1 MPIYSHSKLS
11 CFETCPLK
19 YKFIYIDKIE
29 REQQG
34 VEAFLGS
41 RFHETMEKLYKDL
54 KCKVYSLEELLAF
67 YDANWGKEWTD
78 NVVITKKDR
87 TAQDYKN
94 IGRKCVEDY
103 YKRYSPFNQSRV
115 LGLERDVLVD
125 LVGDGKYK
133 LRGFIDRIAQAED
146 DTYEIHDYKT
156 SGYLPVQ
163 KDVDADRQLAL
174 YQIGIESMWNDVKK
188 TKLIWHYVV
197 FDKELTST
205 RTKEQLGQLKKDTI
219 ALIDKVEETKEFLPN
234 ESNLCEWCVYP
245 DLCPKRKHFYK
256 VEALPVNEYLK
267 DDGVKLTNT
276 FAKFTAKKREYQ
288 EQVDEVEKE
297 IDKVKE
303 AAIKYAQKEG
313 VEVIKGSDYKLKV
326 SEKQKV
332 TSPSKGSPERKELEG
347 VLREANK
354 WDEVSDLDTF
364 AIEKTVNESRWDKKI
379 LDKIKKFL
387 TIETKRSVSI
397 SKLQD
402 KDK

>member
-29 REQQG
+29 RDTKG
-34 VEAFLGS
+34 IEAFVGS
-41 RFHETMEKLYKDL
+41 RFHEVMEKLYKDL
-54 KCKVYSLEELLAF
+54 SCKTFSLEELLDF
-67 YDANWGKEWTD
+67 YNSKWAKEWTD
-78 NVVITKKDR
+78 DVIVTKKDR

-94 IGRKCVEDY
+94 IGKKCIEDY
-103 YKRYSPFNQSRV
+103 YKRYHPFNQGRT
-115 LGLERDVLVD
+115 LGLERGIMID
-125 LVGDGKYK
+125 LDGDGKHK
-133 LRGFIDRIAQAED
+133 LRGFIDRISQAED
-146 DTYEIHDYKT
+146 GTYEIHDYKT

-163 KDVDADRQLAL
+163 KDADVDRQLAL

-205 RTKEQLGQLKKDTI
+205 RTKEQLGQLKKDTA
-219 ALIDKVEETKEFLPN
+219 ALIDEVEQTKEFLPT

-245 DLCPKRKHFYK
+245 DLCPKRKHLYK

-276 FAKFTAKKREYQ
+276 FAKLTAKKREYQ
-288 EQVDEVEKE
+288 QQVEAVGEE

-303 AAIKYAQKEG
+303 AVINYAQKEG
-313 VEVIKGSDYKLKV
+313 VDVVRGSDSKLKI

-332 TSPSKGSPERKELEG
+332 SSPSKGSPERKELEG
-347 VLREANK
+347 ILREVNK
-354 WDEVSDLDTF
+354 WEEVVDLDVY
-364 AIEKTVNESRWDKKI
+364 AIEKAINESRWDKKI
-379 LDKIKKFL
+379 MDKIKKFL

-402 KDK
+402 KEQ